1 MGDRSPEERLSFW
14 LEALGVISG
23 ILGVSIGIFIV
34 GSSVG
39 SAEGVNW
46 FRLAIGSVL
55 ALFSAMLF
63 LFAEAVRKIL
73 LRVFDAE

>member
-1 MGDRSPEERLSFW
+1 M
-14 LEALGVISG
+14 GVISG

-46 FRLAIGSVL
+46 FRFGIGSLL

-63 LFAEAVRKIL
+63 LVAEAVRKIL